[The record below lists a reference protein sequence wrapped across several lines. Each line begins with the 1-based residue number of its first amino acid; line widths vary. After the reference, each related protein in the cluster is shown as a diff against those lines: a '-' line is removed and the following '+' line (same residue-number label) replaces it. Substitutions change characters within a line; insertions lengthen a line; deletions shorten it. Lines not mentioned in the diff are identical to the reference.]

1 MTLSG
6 PPPDPYGKALLDMVK
21 AVSDRDGGSEAYAEA
36 ADALEGLLDHGD
48 VPAGMLFYTCMYS
61 ALCHDIAGSADR
73 AERMYGRMERAYA
86 GEFDSIV
93 GSQKHAR
100 RLVAGLADL
109 GRRRHDKFSA
119 ALSCTVEWIK
129 AVESRT
135 GGPIE
140 HDRDDEYAVFMSVLI
155 LLDDFFA
162 SMSDADADAARI
174 ASFAREAD
182 KRYRELE
189 LFDLEP
195 PIDFMACL
203 CLRLV
208 KACSGRSVAALGT
221 GVRARAEMLGAGI
234 CELTPLQKRA
244 IDAGVLEGRS
254 IVCASRG
261 DGAGPQL
268 ACLALGQN
276 GGGESGAMVYLA
288 STRSRAHQAARQI
301 GRILG
306 GRLRVAVAAGY
317 SPRRGGDW
325 PLRDCD
331 VVVATHEKMHELL
344 RRGDLSAGN
353 VGVVAV
359 DDARDMGRLRGGAD
373 LGAVLALLRTP
384 DRGATRQFVVL
395 SGPADEGDVQ
405 DLANWL
411 GAGVVEQDGVARG
424 ACERICLDGMLLGS
438 SGEEAVAIPR
448 SFYAPKAVGGGG
460 ERLRA
465 CYAVARWSMIDGA
478 SLLILT
484 GGSGGHAAVA
494 RSVAEMLLQ
503 ARGLDPDIDDAM
515 RAGEPRWRGIAE
527 RIEAVDEEIPPHA
540 ATLADLARSGVL
552 YYHAELGAGY
562 RDVVEDAVQSGHVA
576 AVVAPHTASASI
588 GMQFDRV
595 VFYDPLA
602 GGAAGGGGS
611 LGAADYGRLAGMAG
625 SGGREGESILLAGS
639 DLEAEEIR
647 GRLWGAGNGAARLRS
662 AIGDAVRGAAD
673 GDALR
678 RLLLGLVAGGGAA
691 VAAGPLAARLR
702 SSWAGPAPAPAAGG
716 AADGLDALVCREL
729 TRLEDM
735 GLVAR
740 NRDGLYAATPYG
752 ARAGASM
759 LTPRSSTLV
768 RDCLEAVVPAGLS
781 VDDLDSAILATAGV
795 AMAEHGMGFCT
806 EEAVRVPPEVE
817 RVRGV
822 LEGAGTDVAGMAG
835 GALDTAAVL
844 HCWTRSVPVADIMEK
859 CGIGEGAAARIEGGV
874 AADAAWILS
883 AIEYVAAAVP
893 CAADGRI
900 RGRIGRMAERCLRGA
915 GDDIGAV
922 IAQAAIPGIGR
933 ETAIR
938 LLGDERAG
946 RCLRAWVSSPQWHAR
961 TPRQGHRVGI
971 GSTVAH

>member
-1 MTLSG
+1 MTSSG

-21 AVSDRDGGSEAYAEA
+21 AVSDRDGGGEAYAEV

-61 ALCHDIAGSADR
+61 ALCHDIAGNAGR

-86 GEFDSIV
+86 GEFDGIV

-100 RLVAGLADL
+100 RLAAGLADL
-109 GRRRHDKFSA
+109 GRRQHDEFSA
-119 ALSCTVEWIK
+119 ALSCAVEWIK

-174 ASFAREAD
+174 AGFAREAD
-182 KRYRELE
+182 ERYRELE
-189 LFDLEP
+189 LLDLDP
-195 PIDFMACL
+195 LVDFMACL

-208 KACSGRSVAALGT
+208 RACSGRSVAALGT
-221 GVRARAEMLGAGI
+221 GVLARAVMLGASI

-244 IDAGVLEGRS
+244 VDAGVLEGRS
-254 IVCASRG
+254 IVCTSRG
-261 DGAGPQL
+261 DGAGPQP
-268 ACLALGQN
+268 ACLALGLN
-276 GGGESGAMVYLA
+276 SGGEGGAMVYLA
-288 STRSRAHQAARQI
+288 STRSRARQAARQI

-317 SPRRGGDW
+317 SPRRGGDG

-331 VVVATHEKMHELL
+331 VVVATHERMHELL
-344 RRGDLSAGN
+344 RRGDLSA
-353 VGVVAV
+353 VDIGVVAV
-359 DDARDMGRLRGGAD
+359 DDARDMGRLQGGAD
-373 LGAVLALLRTP
+373 LGAILALLRTP
-384 DRGATRQFVVL
+384 DRVATRQFVVL

-411 GAGVVEQDGVARG
+411 GAGVVEQDRTTRS
-424 ACERICLDGMLLGS
+424 ACERICLGGMLLGR

-448 SFYAPKAVGGGG
+448 SFYAPKAAGEGG

-515 RAGEPRWRGIAE
+515 RAGETGWRGIAE

-562 RDVVEDAVQSGHVA
+562 RDIVEDAARSGHVA
-576 AVVAPHTASASI
+576 AVVAPRATGASI

-602 GGAAGGGGS
+602 GAAAGGGGS

-625 SGGREGESILLAGS
+625 GGGREGESILLAVS

-662 AIGDAVRGAAD
+662 AIGDAVRAAADDD

-678 RLLLGLVAGGGAA
+678 RLLLRLVAGGGAA
-691 VAAGPLAARLR
+691 AAAAAGPLAARLR

-716 AADGLDALVCREL
+716 AADGLDALVCRDL
-729 TRLEDM
+729 ARLEDM

-740 NRDGLYAATPYG
+740 DRDGLYAATPYG

-759 LTPRSSTLV
+759 LTPRSSALV
-768 RDCLEAVVPAGLS
+768 RDCLEAVAPAGLS
-781 VDDLDSAILATAGV
+781 EDDLDSAILATAGV

-806 EEAVRVPPEVE
+806 EDAVRVPPEVE

-822 LEGAGTDVAGMAG
+822 LEGAGTDVADMAG
-835 GALDTAAVL
+835 GALRTAAVL

-859 CGIGEGAAARIEGGV
+859 CGIDEGAAARIEDGV
-874 AADAAWILS
+874 AADASWILS

-893 CAADGRI
+893 CAADDRI

-922 IAQAAIPGIGR
+922 IAQAAIPGI
-933 ETAIR
+933 
-938 LLGDERAG
+938 
-946 RCLRAWVSSPQWHAR
+946 WHR
-961 TPRQGHRVGI
+961 RP
-971 GSTVAH
+971 